1 MSNLSSFLQA
11 AFEAVYRRV
20 SPRGYKQYRELFY
33 WKWRASNEPVLSNDH
48 FAFFYTGY
56 FGLDEA
62 FYTGKRILD
71 IGCGP
76 RGSLEWAGM
85 AAERVGL
92 DPLANEYLKLGAWR
106 LQMKIIAAPAE
117 AIPFADGYFDV
128 VSSFNSLDH
137 VDDLGRTI
145 AEIKRVVKPGGLF
158 LLIVEANHPAMV
170 TEPVTFGWNDT
181 ALFED
186 VFKIESRRR
195 YEIGDSNIYGQ
206 LKNNA
211 AFDPSL
217 GEDRAGFLAVKAWKR
232 DQTLRSSGLP
242 RKILAA
248 SHR

>member
-1 MSNLSSFLQA
+1 MSKLSSFLHA
-11 AFEAVYRRV
+11 SFEALYRRL
-20 SPRGYKQYRELFY
+20 SPKRYKQYRELFF
-33 WKWRASNEPVLSNDH
+33 WKGRAANEPVLVNDH

-62 FYTGKRILD
+62 FYTGKRVLD

-92 DPLANEYLKLGAWR
+92 DPLANEYLKLGAGCQ
-106 LQMKIIAAPAE
+106 QMKYIAAPAE
-117 AIPFADGYFDV
+117 EIPFADGYFDV

-137 VDDLGRTI
+137 VDDLWRSI
-145 AEIKRVVKPGGLF
+145 AEIKCVVKPGGLF

-186 VFKIESRRR
+186 VFRVESCRR

-206 LKNNA
+206 LAKNA
-211 AFDPSL
+211 FFDPSL
-217 GEDRAGFLAVKAWKR
+217 GEDRAGFLAVKFGKR
-232 DQTLRSSGLP
+232 G
-242 RKILAA
+242 
-248 SHR
+248 